1 MAKILFPCGRTGGG
15 MENFLGFF
23 GFLRYLC
30 RVKAPEHNL
39 HKEKIVAQAMQIF
52 LKQGIKAVR
61 MDDIAQMM
69 GISKRTLYELFG
81 DKETLL
87 FLAVESYFGECNERR
102 ARLSA
107 GARDVLEAIFL
118 ELNELMAQSET
129 ANRIMSSLRKFHP
142 AVHDRVLHEGAEK
155 NRRNIREMLEKGIAD
170 GFFVADFNLD
180 LAITMLYHTALVLV
194 EPGFRISSR
203 SGMRNASFLA
213 GSPPGHGGADEDGVI
228 FLLPGSP
235 PGVEGDGHRGA
246 QYHTGHL
253 PAGQPIEGLA
263 QQIAGGDGGDEK
275 DVRVPRH
282 RAAVA
287 LEAGRLSTGGQ
298 IQRDGALH

>member
-1 MAKILFPCGRTGGG
+1 
-15 MENFLGFF
+15 
-23 GFLRYLC
+23 
-30 RVKAPEHNL
+30 
-39 HKEKIVAQAMQIF
+39 MQIF

-180 LAITMLYHTALVLV
+180 LAITMLYHTASVLVKRRDLVLPEGMTER
-194 EPGFRISSR
+194 EPSFRSSAP
-203 SGMRNASFLA
+203 SSAE
-213 GSPPGHGGADEDGVI
+213 SPPPRGWSSSTSTRTV
-228 FLLPGSP
+228 LSP
-235 PGVEGDGHRGA
+235 AP
-246 QYHTGHL
+246 TGRD
-253 PAGQPIEGLA
+253 ASG
-263 QQIAGGDGGDEK
+263 
-275 DVRVPRH
+275 
-282 RAAVA
+282 AAV
-287 LEAGRLSTGGQ
+287 RGGP
-298 IQRDGALH
+298 R

>member
-1 MAKILFPCGRTGGG
+1 M
-15 MENFLGFF
+15 
-23 GFLRYLC
+23 
-30 RVKAPEHNL
+30 KAPEHNL

-129 ANRIMSSLRKFHP
+129 ANRIMCSLRKFHP

-180 LAITMLYHTALVLV
+180 LAITMLYHTASVLV
-194 EPGFRISSR
+194 ERRDLVLPEGMTEREAFIQVISTFFRGIATAKGLELIDEYKNR
-203 SGMRNASFLA
+203 IVSGT
-213 GSPPGHGGADEDGVI
+213 D
-228 FLLPGSP
+228 
-235 PGVEGDGHRGA
+235 
-246 QYHTGHL
+246 
-253 PAGQPIEGLA
+253 
-263 QQIAGGDGGDEK
+263 
-275 DVRVPRH
+275 
-282 RAAVA
+282 RA
-287 LEAGRLSTGGQ
+287 
-298 IQRDGALH
+298 